1 MFEIIRNFL
10 ILFALFVSYLL
21 VVFPISHF
29 TLKQTRKGTTVGY
42 IKEKAEATKLELVTS
57 N

>member
-1 MFEIIRNFL
+1 MFEIIRNVL

-21 VVFPISHF
+21 VVLPMSHF

-42 IKEKAEATKLELVTS
+42 VKEKAEATKLELVTS

>member
-1 MFEIIRNFL
+1 MFEIIRNVF

-21 VVFPISHF
+21 VVLPMSHF
-29 TLKQTRKGTTVGY
+29 TLKQTPKGATVGY
-42 IKEKAEATKLELVTS
+42 AKEKVEATKLGLVTS